1 MVDESME
8 YDLVIVGGGPAGLS
22 AAIHY
27 AQLATRH
34 QLPIRVCVLEKGS
47 EIGAHIIS
55 GAVFEPR
62 ALNELFPDWQK
73 RGAPLHTPVT
83 QDVFQLL
90 TARRAI
96 TLPTPP
102 GFRNTGNY
110 IISLSALCR
119 WLANEAQALGV
130 DIFPG
135 YAATQALFDAE
146 GSVVGVATN
155 PVGID
160 KNGQKKPNYQPGMEL
175 RARYTLLAEGCR
187 GSLTKQLSEQL
198 QLQKQSD
205 PQTYGI
211 GVKELW
217 EIDPSKHQ
225 AGKTIH
231 TVGWPLDRRCYGGSF
246 LLQMEPSL
254 LSIGLIIGLDYQNT
268 YLDPFEELQ
277 RFKHH
282 PSIKPLLEGGRRIE
296 YGARALNEGGFQ
308 SIPTLAFPGGLLI
321 GCAAGFMNVAKLKG
335 NHTAMK
341 SGMLAAAAVFEA
353 LQFEKDKISQANVM
367 KDQVIKN
374 QIIKDKTLQDQDQ
387 KIKEQVIKVQ
397 EIKEQEIKDQVIKIQ
412 EIKVQEIKEQEI
424 KEQVIKVQEIK
435 EQEIKEQAVKNKVMK
450 DESLQ
455 DEKDK
460 KDKKVH
466 QEKQDQQDKAPKILS
481 SYTKSLQ
488 ESWVWPELK
497 KARNIRPAFR
507 FGLWLGLAY
516 AALDTYIFRGK
527 APWTFHFGSDYS
539 QLKEAK
545 YCRAIQYPKPDGKIS
560 FDKLSSLQ
568 FSNTNHADNQPAHLI
583 LKDPKLAIQVNWTLY
598 ASPEQRYC
606 PANVYEIIQD
616 QDGNVKLQ
624 ISAQNCLHCKTC
636 DIKDPRQN
644 IDWIPPEGGGGPNYS
659 YM

>member
-1 MVDESME
+1 MTEETLEME

-34 QLPIRVCVLEKGS
+34 QFPIRVCVLEKGS

-73 RGAPLHTPVT
+73 RGAPLHTSVT

-90 TARRAI
+90 TERRAI

-102 GFRNTGNY
+102 GFRNAGNY
-110 IISLSALCR
+110 IISLSAFCR

-135 YAATQALFDAE
+135 YAATQAIFDAD
-146 GSVVGVATN
+146 GSVTGVATN

-160 KNGQKKPNYQPGMEL
+160 KQGQKKPNYQPGMEL

-187 GSLTKQLSEQL
+187 GSLTKLLSERF
-198 QLQKQSD
+198 QLQKHRNPQS
-205 PQTYGI
+205 YGI

-217 EIDPSKHQ
+217 EIDPAKHT
-225 AGKTIH
+225 AGKTLH
-231 TVGWPLDRRCYGGSF
+231 TIGWPLDNRCYGGSF
-246 LLQMEPSL
+246 LLQMEPNL

-277 RFKHH
+277 KLKHH

-321 GCAAGFMNVAKLKG
+321 GCAAGFVNVAKLKG

-353 LQFEKDKISQANVM
+353 IQLEKSQLE
-367 KDQVIKN
+367 KGEYK
-374 QIIKDKTLQDQDQ
+374 
-387 KIKEQVIKVQ
+387 
-397 EIKEQEIKDQVIKIQ
+397 
-412 EIKVQEIKEQEI
+412 
-424 KEQVIKVQEIK
+424 
-435 EQEIKEQAVKNKVMK
+435 KNKV
-450 DESLQ
+450 
-455 DEKDK
+455 
-460 KDKKVH
+460 
-466 QEKQDQQDKAPKILS
+466 PKILS

-516 AALDTYIFRGK
+516 AALDTYVLRGH
-527 APWTFHFGSDYS
+527 APWTFHFGPDYS
-539 QLKEAK
+539 QLKETK
-545 YCRAIQYPKPDGKIS
+545 YCRPISYPKPDGKIS
-560 FDKLSSLQ
+560 FDKISSLQ
-568 FSNTNHADNQPAHLI
+568 FSNTNHADNQPPHLV
-583 LKDPKLAIQVNWTLY
+583 LKDPKLTIQVNWTLY

-606 PANVYEIIQD
+606 PANVYEIIK
-616 QDGNVKLQ
+616 DGEGNPKLQ

-644 IDWIPPEGGGGPNYS
+644 IDWVPPEGGGGPNYS